1 MAAEHSASG
10 GEGGRTETAAPAE
23 IAGELSAKMI
33 AHARQSFEI
42 ASPLPLL
49 ARRERRLLACNR
61 KQLARHDESTYIGF
75 RKY

>member
-10 GEGGRTETAAPAE
+10 GEGRTETAAPAE

-33 AHARQSFEI
+33 THARQSFEI

-61 KQLARHDESTYIGF
+61 K
-75 RKY
+75 

>member
-10 GEGGRTETAAPAE
+10 GEGCTETAAPAE

-42 ASPLPLL
+42 ASPLPLR
-49 ARRERRLLACNR
+49 ARRERTLLAGSASS
-61 KQLARHDESTYIGF
+61 KDARSIIGVVF
-75 RKY
+75 F

>member
-1 MAAEHSASG
+1 LRHPQPMAAEHSASG

-33 AHARQSFEI
+33 THARQSFKT

-49 ARRERRLLACNR
+49 ARLERTLLACNR
-61 KQLARHDESTYIGF
+61 K
-75 RKY
+75 